1 MGESDSGASEGC
13 EDPFEPIAVV
23 GLGAIMPDADDAA
36 EFWQNVIDAH
46 VSIRDVPAGRWEVS
60 DFWAEGTPGDV
71 VENKTYS
78 KIGGFVSDFEF
89 DWKRWRVPPG
99 TLAQIDIAQ
108 QWAVEV
114 AAAALQDAGFIDD
127 EGVVASEIKFP
138 RARTGVIFANALGGE
153 NRNLSN
159 HRVWSDRIARM
170 AVEAGMPEDGKDGL
184 KAAIHEGTP
193 AVDEDTMPG
202 ELANVVAGRVANLL
216 DLQGPNYATDAACAS
231 TFAALLDACRLLQ
244 SRQVDVMLAGASDR
258 TMDPATFAKFSA
270 IGALSPS
277 HSTPFDS
284 SANGF
289 VMGEGAGCVVLKRLS
304 DAISDEN
311 QIYSVIRGIGASSDG
326 RGKGITAPSLR
337 GQVQAVNRA
346 YEQAGYAPAGVE
358 LIEAHGTS
366 TIVGDA
372 TELESLGTV
381 YETAGLAN
389 ESVAVGSIKSQ
400 IGHLKAA
407 AGIAGFLKATYA
419 LHHRTIPPSAGFS
432 NPNQNIDWAAGPF
445 FVPTEA
451 ADWPA
456 PASGQ
461 PRRAGVSAF
470 GFGGTNFH
478 CALEQFD
485 PEHHTELAAEWRARR
500 SRWLGS
506 GGIAGSGG
514 TVREAGVR
522 VGGSGGS
529 AVNSG
534 MTWYELKA
542 VEGGILLLNAKN
554 LEELE
559 EAVHLAKEALFD
571 GTPNFDVKPTGR
583 RLSEVLPE
591 VSKNFEAKGVRLA
604 IVATSWAD
612 LEKRL
617 GLFNSA
623 VGDRAKWGFLS
634 KQNILI
640 SDSTPLST
648 GDKVAHMY
656 PGQGSQYVGMT
667 LDLSRRYGIISE
679 IWEEADKTMVD
690 ILDGETLSS
699 FVLRDNLSK
708 REMVEAEELLKQTEY
723 TQPAMLT
730 ADLAIERLLN
740 QHGVNPDM
748 VAGHSLG
755 EYAALMVSGI
765 LGFHDA
771 LTAAAARGTEMGSVE
786 VVDCGIM
793 ASITAPYASVEAGLE
808 QVEGYVIAANKNS
821 PMMTVIAGETEPM
834 KQAMQMFEDAGAT
847 VIRLQTSHAF
857 HSRIVAPANE
867 PLRRFLDGLEISLPD
882 IPVTANVD
890 GSFYPDSVEDG
901 EDEKAAILRKLAPQ
915 MSSAVQWTTQVQTM
929 HDAGARFFL
938 EVGPKRALA
947 LFADQIL
954 GDEEHI
960 VSITNHPKAGGVQS
974 FLAALAELAVAG
986 KIPDIHSL
994 DSSIH
999 TAAFRAG
1006 PMEQSEAGQ
1015 EGQSNVEYL
1024 EPVTANSAEQEALR
1038 IRARPLPTAG
1048 VGPADGGSEA
1058 RSVESTAT
1066 PMVTSAAV
1074 AAQTAGSVDARRERR
1089 VSELVSS
1096 VVAATSGYPKL
1107 ALVGAITLSQ
1117 ALGLDG
1123 AAQDKIRR
1131 EIRAAARINPA
1142 VDESEISTVGELMDW
1157 VVDTN
1162 AGDAA
1167 ERQLASGFATSIH
1180 SSVNSTDSAAS
1191 LLAAQTT
1198 SAPVVSGVS
1207 LGLPGMEEVFAPDAL
1222 DRILAG
1228 QNFITEIPDSLK
1240 QRLLD
1245 LKIVRLVKSE
1255 DGTARFVAA
1264 NTLDKIPQLAGRGGL
1279 FDLVEQY
1286 GIDAKLVA
1294 AFDVATSLSFAA
1306 GLEAL
1311 RDAGLPLLPVEQ
1323 VNSAGKRMVRGWRL
1337 ADGERDRTGVIFAS
1351 VFPGLQ
1357 MAVKHALNDGRSEE
1371 GHFDRKYLLQ
1381 VLSMGHSQFAAW
1393 IGARGP
1399 NLAINNACAS
1409 TPAAFA
1415 VAEDWMAAGRCDRVI
1430 IISGDDSTGD
1440 ELMPWVGAGFAAAGA
1455 HAMGNVVED
1464 VALPFDARRHGMLLG
1479 MGGAAF
1485 VLERPRDSESRGVIP
1500 YVEVLGCEIANSAFH
1515 PTRLDTEHAVSV
1527 MERFIARMELRWGIN
1542 RADLIDQMTFMSH
1555 EPYTPPRGGSAA
1567 AEVESL
1573 RHVFGSG
1580 AERILITNAK
1590 GFVGHPMGVGLEDA
1604 VVIRGLAAGILP
1616 PIANHAEVDQTL
1628 GNLNLSKGGVHDLEY
1643 ALRHGAGFGSQIGLT
1658 FMKRIARSGTHR
1670 FHLEK
1675 IRNWTA
1681 AAAGGE
1687 IELRILDRK
1696 LVAWVDVDENL
1707 IGGIQGDEWSPDAA
1721 PQSEYGEKDEVLEV
1735 VEQSSEI
1742 IDDNSADTMVESVVE
1757 SVVDSEAESVLPKVS
1772 SASSVSSGEIH
1783 DAVIEAVAAATGY
1796 PEEFLELDAD
1806 MEGELGIDS
1815 IKQAEIMGEL
1825 RERFGLPIDEDFQMR
1840 DYPTLQHIIGY
1851 LGSFGSLST
1860 DASEYG
1866 TEGMELESDL
1876 ESDSE
1881 IEAETSQDISDSAE
1895 MEVMSKDD
1903 DLSAGIGEDE
1913 GAIVTPETIR
1923 EGVIEVVCKH
1933 TGYPPEFLELDADME
1948 GELGIDSIKQAE
1960 IMGDLRDM
1968 FGIPVD
1974 ESFQLREYPS
1984 IGHVIGY
1991 IASFDG
1997 AENPSD
2003 TTSTPFTSEGVS
2015 AAVVDV
2021 DVDVAVSQHS
2031 GSGSG
2036 TGAGDSDVSVET
2048 AVDSDPAKPNDDS
2061 EQELARTTESGSP
2074 KVGDLAID
2082 GGIKRY
2088 QVEVEEAPLG
2098 VSEPLDLQNSFI
2110 IVTDDAWGVAEHLC
2124 ELLEARG
2131 IDAVRLLFDASVS
2144 GDIIVERDGDVDVIR
2159 CNPESV
2165 EQLAAVSN
2173 HVAGLGEVGGIIHL
2187 APLRLTGVS
2196 WQMESM
2202 AAHLQYSVTGLFT
2215 LLQGVDSTLRTRE
2228 AALVASVSALDG
2240 RHGVQSDRF
2249 NSLAAGAH
2257 GIVKSYSRERPG
2269 IRCRAIDI
2277 DPQLLADTELISEM
2291 LLAELLEQNEPR
2303 EIGIEQDGSRWRLC
2317 LYDEQLEP
2325 PRVPLTSDDIWVVSG
2340 GAAGVTSECV
2350 IATAE
2355 ASRDASALFVLL
2367 GRTEMVAEHGALAD
2381 VAEDELAEAK
2391 KELRQNMQDEADA
2404 AALAVVAT
2412 STGTEADSD
2421 GAGVKPAKVTL
2432 VAWEREWQKIQRGI
2446 DIHRTLRRI
2455 VATGNRVVYRAVD
2468 VTDVEAV
2475 SVVVS
2480 DVREK
2485 VGPITGI
2492 IHGAGIE
2499 DSTRFEEKPIETVER
2514 VLAVKVG
2521 GWKALIDSTS
2531 NDSAHLKFVCVF
2543 TSIAGR
2549 TGNAMQA
2556 DYCAANQ
2563 ILDVEMARIS
2573 ASSDDI
2579 RAVAIA
2585 WSPWAEVGMATR
2597 GSLERIFEAAGI
2609 EMIPLTE
2616 GAERFVDEALRGGKR
2631 MTVIGGA
2638 FGDLDDED
2646 ATRAPPQRLP
2656 ADVAARMAD
2665 PSRFPFIG
2673 MIQEIDPY
2681 DDLVAECLLTTERF
2695 PFLNDHAIDGVPYMP
2710 GVMCLEMFAECG
2722 LLLWPIC
2729 SLVGFE
2735 SVEFGLPVKLLK
2747 ESQSIRVR
2755 AKFVEQDAHHVWVEC
2770 VMETDLISSKGEIFG
2785 QPKLH
2790 HKALVKLMKMGA
2802 EITQL
2807 HPILGWPSEGAPL
2820 HSPEFVY
2827 QRMFHGPRFQVHG
2840 GVIHAFD
2847 QQGMRGCD
2855 GIALSREQL
2864 PERDQFAAESVGESV
2879 LVEAT
2884 PMLIEAV
2891 FQNAGLIAMEVDR
2904 LESLPIAIDKVL
2916 IERTPKPDEA
2926 LRVRTIRR
2934 GADDGITI
2942 HDGIIYD
2949 EDGEPVLSLIGLKLK
2964 GMAPL
2969 KESLQFLLSGD

>member
-1 MGESDSGASEGC
+1 MGESDSGSNDGC
-13 EDPFEPIAVV
+13 EDPFEPIAVI

-36 EFWQNVIDAH
+36 AFWQNVIDAR
-46 VSIRDVPAGRWEVS
+46 VSIRDVPADRWEVE
-60 DFWAEGTPGDV
+60 DFWAEGKPGDV
-71 VENKTYS
+71 AENKTYS

-114 AAAALQDAGFIDD
+114 AAAALEDAGLIGADG
-127 EGVVASEIKFP
+127 EAAAESEFP

-170 AVEAGMPEDGKDGL
+170 AVEAGMPEHGKAGL

-231 TFAALLDACRLLQ
+231 TFAALLDGCRLLQ
-244 SRQVDVMLAGASDR
+244 ARQVDVMLAGASDR

-304 DAISDEN
+304 DAIDDEN
-311 QIYSVIRGIGASSDG
+311 QIYAVIRGIGASSDG
-326 RGKGITAPSLR
+326 RGKGITAPSRR

-346 YEQAGYAPAGVE
+346 YEQAGYDPVGVE

-381 YETAGLAN
+381 YESAGLAN
-389 ESVAVGSIKSQ
+389 DSVAVGSIKSQ

-419 LHHRTIPPSAGFS
+419 LHHRTIPPSAGFTT
-432 NPNQNIDWAAGPF
+432 PNQNIDWAAGPF
-445 FVPTEA
+445 FVPTAA

-485 PEHHTELAAEWRARR
+485 PEHHSELAAEWSARR
-500 SRWLGS
+500 SRWLGR
-506 GGIAGSGG
+506 AGSEEGG
-514 TVREAGVR
+514 R
-522 VGGSGGS
+522 GGE
-529 AVNSG
+529 NSG
-534 MTWYELKA
+534 SSEALVDSITEDASIGMNWDELKA
-542 VEGGILLLNAKN
+542 VEGGILLLNGKN

-559 EAVHLAKEALFD
+559 DAVRLAKGVLFD
-571 GTPNFDVKPTGR
+571 GTANFDTEPAGR

-591 VSKNFEAKGVRLA
+591 ISKDFEATGVRLA

-617 GLFNSA
+617 GLFGSA
-623 VGDRAKWGFLS
+623 VGDREKWDFLS

-640 SDSTPLST
+640 SDSTPLSA

-667 LDLSRRYGIISE
+667 LDLSRRYGIISK
-679 IWEEADKTMVD
+679 IWEEADTTMVD
-690 ILDGETLSS
+690 ILEGETLSS

-708 REMVEAEELLKQTEY
+708 QEMEEAEEFLKQTEY

-786 VVDCGIM
+786 VEDCGIM
-793 ASITAPYASVEAGLE
+793 ASITAPYESVEAGLE
-808 QVEGYVIAANKNS
+808 QVDGYVIAANKNS

-867 PLRRFLDGLEISLPD
+867 PLHRFLDGLEISLPE

-890 GSFYPDSVEDG
+890 GSFYPDAVDEGEDG
-901 EDEKAAILRKLAPQ
+901 KAAILEKLAPQ
-915 MSSAVQWTTQVQTM
+915 MSSAVQWTKQIQTM

-954 GDEEHI
+954 GDEEHL

-974 FLAALAELAVAG
+974 FLAALAGLAVAG
-986 KIPDIHSL
+986 KIPEIHSL

-999 TAAFRAG
+999 TAAFRAAPVLAEG
-1006 PMEQSEAGQ
+1006 TNQSAE
-1015 EGQSNVEYL
+1015 ESL
-1024 EPVTANSAEQEALR
+1024 ESAVTNSAEQEALR
-1038 IRARPLPTAG
+1038 IRARPLPSG
-1048 VGPADGGSEA
+1048 RIEPANGESRA
-1058 RSVESTAT
+1058 VESA
-1066 PMVTSAAV
+1066 PVASEPVGTSRAAGTMM
-1074 AAQTAGSVDARRERR
+1074 AESAGAVEARRERR
-1089 VSELVSS
+1089 VAELVSG
-1096 VVAATSGYPKL
+1096 VVARVSGYPKL
-1107 ALVGAITLSQ
+1107 ALVGAITLSA
-1117 ALGLDG
+1117 ALGLDA
-1123 AAQDKIRR
+1123 AAQDKIRG

-1142 VDESEISTVGELMDW
+1142 VAESEISTVGDLMDW
-1157 VVDTN
+1157 VDDTN

-1167 ERQLASGFATSIH
+1167 ERQLASGFATPTPGSAD
-1180 SSVNSTDSAAS
+1180 SSGPFARV
-1191 LLAAQTT
+1191 QTT

-1228 QNFITEIPDSLK
+1228 QNFISEIPDSLK

-1264 NTLDKIPQLAGRGGL
+1264 NTLDKIPQLAGRGGF
-1279 FDLVEQY
+1279 FDLAEQY
-1286 GIDAKLVA
+1286 GIDSKLVA

-1311 RDAGLPLLPVEQ
+1311 RDAGLPLLPIEQ

-1415 VAEDWMAAGRCDRVI
+1415 VAEDWMAVGRCDRVI

-1485 VLERPRDSESRGVIP
+1485 VLERLEDSESRGVIP
-1500 YVEVLGCEIANSAFH
+1500 YVEVLGTEIANSAFH

-1527 MERFIARMELRWGIN
+1527 LERFIARMELSWGIN
-1542 RADLIDQMTFMSH
+1542 RNDLIDQMTFMSH

-1573 RHVFGSG
+1573 RHVFGAG

-1604 VVIRGLAAGILP
+1604 VVIRGLASGILP
-1616 PIANHAEVDQTL
+1616 PIANHTEVDQTL
-1628 GNLNLSKGGVHDLEY
+1628 GTLNLSKGGPHDLTY
-1643 ALRHGAGFGSQIGLT
+1643 ALRHGAGFGSQIALT

-1681 AAAGGE
+1681 AAAGGK

-1696 LVAWVDVDENL
+1696 LVAWVDVDDNL

-1721 PQSEYGEKDEVLEV
+1721 PQSDSGKKDEVLEV

-1742 IDDNSADTMVESVVE
+1742 IDDNSADMMVESLVE
-1757 SVVDSEAESVLPKVS
+1757 SAVDSKVESAVDSDGESSTTPQSGGGDSDSGVVS
-1772 SASSVSSGEIH
+1772 SASSGEIH
-1783 DAVIEAVAAATGY
+1783 DAVINAVAAATGY
-1796 PEEFLELDAD
+1796 PVEFLELDAD

-1851 LGSFGSLST
+1851 LGSFGD
-1860 DASEYG
+1860 DA
-1866 TEGMELESDL
+1866 
-1876 ESDSE
+1876 
-1881 IEAETSQDISDSAE
+1881 A
-1895 MEVMSKDD
+1895 V
-1903 DLSAGIGEDE
+1903 GIGESGSGVVATE
-1913 GAIVTPETIR
+1913 VIR
-1923 EGVIEVVCKH
+1923 DGVIKVVCKH
-1933 TGYPPEFLELDADME
+1933 TGYPSEFLELDADME

-1960 IMGDLRDM
+1960 IMGDLREL
-1968 FGIPVD
+1968 FGLPLD
-1974 ESFQLREYPS
+1974 DSFQLREYPS

-1997 AENPSD
+1997 ASKPENI
-2003 TTSTPFTSEGVS
+2003 TSLPFTSEGAD
-2015 AAVVDV
+2015 AAIVEA
-2021 DVDVAVSQHS
+2021 DVAVSDS
-2031 GSGSG
+2031 DDNNG
-2036 TGAGDSDVSVET
+2036 GDSDAGDAGDDVG
-2048 AVDSDPAKPNDDS
+2048 VDSDSTTPSDDS
-2061 EQELARTTESGSP
+2061 REELERTTESGSP
-2074 KVGDLAID
+2074 KIGDSSAALN

-2098 VSEPLDLQNSFI
+2098 ASEPLDLQDSFI

-2159 CNPESV
+2159 CNPESA

-2173 HVAGLGEVGGIIHL
+2173 HVKNLGEVSGIIHL

-2196 WQMESM
+2196 WEMESM

-2215 LLQGVDSTLRTRE
+2215 LLQGVDSTLQTRD

-2257 GIVKSYSRERPG
+2257 GIVKSYSRERPD

-2277 DPQLLADTELISEM
+2277 DPQLLADAELISEM

-2325 PRVPLTSDDIWVVSG
+2325 PRAALTSADIWVVSG
-2340 GAAGVTSECV
+2340 GAAGVTSECI

-2367 GRTEMVAEHGALAD
+2367 GRTEMVAEQGALVD
-2381 VAEDELAEAK
+2381 VGEDELAEEK
-2391 KELRQNMQDEADA
+2391 KELRQRMQDELNAEVA
-2404 AALAVVAT
+2404 AI
-2412 STGTEADSD
+2412 EADIAAGESEELGKAAD
-2421 GAGVKPAKVTL
+2421 EAGVKPAKVSL
-2432 VAWEREWQKIQRGI
+2432 VAWDRAWQRIQRGI
-2446 DIHRTLRRI
+2446 DIHRTIRRI
-2455 VATGNRVVYRAVD
+2455 VATGNRAVYRSVD

-2475 SVVVS
+2475 SAVVS
-2480 DVREK
+2480 DVRAK
-2485 VGPITGI
+2485 MGPITGI
-2492 IHGAGIE
+2492 VHGAGIE
-2499 DSTRFEEKPIETVER
+2499 DSTRFEEKPIETVRR
-2514 VLAVKVG
+2514 VLDVKVG
-2521 GWKALIDSTS
+2521 GWKSLIEAVSD
-2531 NDSAHLKFVCVF
+2531 DLEHLKFVSVF

-2573 ASSDDI
+2573 ATSDEI

-2597 GSLERIFEAAGI
+2597 GSLDRIFEAAGI
-2609 EMIPLTE
+2609 EMIPLVQ
-2616 GAERFVDEALRGGKR
+2616 GVERFVDEALRGGKR

-2638 FGDLDDED
+2638 FGELDDED

-2665 PSRFPFIG
+2665 PCRFPFIG
-2673 MIQEIDPY
+2673 MIRDIDPY
-2681 DDLVAECLLTTERF
+2681 DDLVAECVLTTERF
-2695 PFLNDHAIDGVPYMP
+2695 PFLIDHAIDGVPYMP

-2729 SLVGFE
+2729 SLSGFE

-2747 ESQSIRVR
+2747 GSQLIRVR

-2770 VMETDLISSKGEIFG
+2770 VMETDLVSSTGEIFG

-2790 HKALVKLMKMGA
+2790 HKALVKLVKMGA
-2802 EITQL
+2802 EVTQS

-2840 GVIHAFD
+2840 GVIYAFD

-2864 PERDQFAAESVGESV
+2864 PEREQFAPELVGESV

-2904 LESLPIAIDKVL
+2904 LESLPVGIDKVL

-2934 GADDGITI
+2934 GADDGITV
-2942 HDGIIYD
+2942 HDGIIFD
-2949 EDGEPVLSLIGLKLK
+2949 EDGEPVISLIGLKLK

-2969 KESLQFLLSGD
+2969 DESLQFLLSGD